1 MKKTLLILL
10 AALLISLMSLSCQT
24 ERIIYKDVPPGY
36 TIIRT
41 DVLEDLMQSCSR
53 AKTELLECL
62 ERERQRKE

>member
-10 AALLISLMSLSCQT
+10 AVLLISLMNLSCQK
-24 ERIIYKDVPPGY
+24 IIYKDVPPGY

-41 DVLEDLMQSCSR
+41 DVLEDLMRSSSR
-53 AKTELLECL
+53 TKIELLECL